1 MKKHLLL
8 TGLALTS
15 FAFADSKNMISV
27 DVGDIVNQE
36 GNFNTHLQSSSF
48 ERQNDAKGSR
58 HSFLV
63 NYAREIIPQLQLRGL
78 LGYDLQND
86 KPVNNNTK
94 VQKLTLGLG
103 AVWNFQEDL
112 TNSWFTGLT
121 FINQN
126 VSFDRE
132 TNGADVDGSGNISTY
147 LLEVGKRFRLGE
159 LSGYNFSWS
168 PTLSLAHSNYNEKIA
183 GLFGNAKTTNEL
195 KINLLKFSKTF
206 SGKNLF

>member
-1 MKKHLLL
+1 MKRYLLL
-8 TGLALTS
+8 TSLALTS
-15 FAFADSKNMISV
+15 FAFADSKNMVSV

-48 ERQNDAKGSR
+48 EKQNDAEGSR
-58 HSFLV
+58 HSFLM
-63 NYAREIIPQLQLRGL
+63 NYAREVIPQLQVRGL

-86 KPVNNNTK
+86 KPVKNNTK
-94 VQKLTLGLG
+94 TQKLTLGLG

-121 FINQN
+121 LINQN

-132 TNGADVDGSGNISTY
+132 TNGSDVDGSGNITTY
-147 LLEVGKRFRLGE
+147 LLEGGKRFRLGE
-159 LSGYNFSWS
+159 VSGFNFSWS
-168 PTLSLAHSNYNEKIA
+168 PTLSIAHRNYNEKIA

-195 KINLLKFSKTF
+195 KINLLKLDV
-206 SGKNLF
+206 LF